1 MLNSIFVPK
10 LITFLILIDL
20 IVTTMTHTVNS
31 LENLKYFIQRFLTEN
46 AINMNNTSTQ
56 GRNWVQDGY
65 LLPVIDNNFGV
76 KFYHTSLLKTYHDKL
91 AKNIFL
97 K

>member
-1 MLNSIFVPK
+1 MLNSNFIQK
-10 LITFLILIDL
+10 LITFLILIDF

-56 GRNWVQDGY
+56 GETGY
-65 LLPVIDNNFGV
+65 
-76 KFYHTSLLKTYHDKL
+76 KTGIYYQL
-91 AKNIFL
+91 
-97 K
+97 